1 MRGTI
6 MAWQRTIKEVRPNT
20 NTDWYEASDDTKAH
34 IKSTYEDTGKSLSFS
49 MSLSE
54 DTLTIFK
61 TRIFDTEAN
70 RNTFVTDDVIVAD
83 RAVFA
88 QHCTD
93 KNTTKSAV
101 TDEEI

>member
-6 MAWQRTIKEVRPNT
+6 MAWQRTTKEVRPNT
-20 NTDWYEASDDTKAH
+20 DTDFYVVSDDTAAH
-34 IKSTYEDTGKSLSFS
+34 IKTTYEDTGKSVSFS
-49 MSLSE
+49 ITLSE
-54 DTLTIFK
+54 DTLTKFK

-70 RNTFVTDDVIVAD
+70 KNEFVVDSVIVAD

-88 QHCTD
+88 QHCID
-93 KNTTKSAV
+93 NNTTKSTV

>member
-6 MAWQRTIKEVRPNT
+6 MAWQRTIREVRPNT
-20 NTDWYEASDDTKAH
+20 DTDFYVASDDTIAH
-34 IKSTYEDTGKSLSFS
+34 IKTTYEDTGKSLSFS
-49 MSLSE
+49 ITLSE
-54 DTLTIFK
+54 DTLTKFK

-70 RNTFVTDDVIVAD
+70 RNAFLADSVIVAD

-93 KNTTKSAV
+93 NNTTKSVV
-101 TDEEI
+101 TNEEI